1 MRCHGAPLRTCSVPQ
16 RVSYR
21 VKRVRADRTRRAA
34 MGPKIPETTPTPGAV
49 LGCCVPCAG
58 GWQRVPARC
67 ARMARAAVV
76 IDLTHLPSE
85 DDAHVFSPPPRER
98 PRRTPRAAGDD
109 EVQLIEPDP
118 GAAGAAGAAAPRARS
133 GGDDA
138 VRGPRAHVRGAPA
151 GSNSDVREVDP
162 PPVAAGTVLLGAD
175 GDGDGDVRVVG
186 ASGHVRPCGGAGPAR
201 GARRSPRAGAG
212 AAGGLPAPALRVRGA
227 PVQLHAARV
236 ALRQGT
242 NMRPAFCVVL
252 LLCRPGLAALRRAL
266 TRPRCVVL
274 LLRVRRAGARVRQ
287 VGPAALQRRAKQEVG
302 GAPQPAP
309 APRRAPPSCGRSCEK
324 AAAPAALA
332 GLAPPA
338 AGGEQL
344 VSIVGVVGAAAGA
357 GDCSCGAR
365 QEPTGALGAAE
376 NRGGAHGGAR
386 AAGGGGEWRDMR
398 SQRGGGLLG

>member
-1 MRCHGAPLRTCSVPQ
+1 MT
-16 RVSYR
+16 
-21 VKRVRADRTRRAA
+21 
-34 MGPKIPETTPTPGAV
+34 
-49 LGCCVPCAG
+49 
-58 GWQRVPARC
+58 
-67 ARMARAAVV
+67 RAAVV
-76 IDLTHLPSE
+76 IDLTHQPSE
-85 DDAHVFSPPPRER
+85 DDVYSPPPCER

-151 GSNSDVREVDP
+151 GSDSDVREVDP

-186 ASGHVRPCGGAGPAR
+186 ASGKVRPCGGAGPAR

-212 AAGGLPAPALRVRGA
+212 AAGGLPAPALCVRGA

-242 NMRPAFCVVL
+242 NRSPYCVLL
-252 LLCRPGLAALRRAL
+252 LLCRPGFAALRRAL
-266 TRPRCVVL
+266 TRPRCAVL

-287 VGPAALQRRAKQEVG
+287 VGPAPLQRRAKRGVG

-309 APRRAPPSCGRSCEK
+309 APRRAPPSCGRSCGCRACSCPAGGLRPPRQRCCEK

-344 VSIVGVVGAAAGA
+344 VGIVGVVGAAAWA
-357 GDCSCGAR
+357 GDCACGAR

-398 SQRGGGLLG
+398 SRRCRTRRCEVLVLKMLFYALRFELH